1 MAFPSS
7 VAAWRQWFTGWRR
20 RLSRIWIRLLAFNV
34 LLLFLPA
41 AGVLYLDTFESQMLE
56 AQEQA
61 MVQQGRILAAALG
74 ASGGLDPARAETIL
88 VGLNQ
93 RITSRLRVIDGG
105 GRLLA
110 DSSRHGPRANG
121 DEVVPGPQ
129 ETSVENP
136 RSNWLYRL
144 GASLFRFYD
153 RLTGGPG
160 SSSGSSYEER
170 EFYSSEKVF
179 DGPEI
184 KAALAGRYG
193 ATTRVTASQRS
204 ITLFSAIP
212 VLGEGGEPV
221 GAVLVS
227 QSTFR
232 LLNGIYEVRLAVF
245 KVFVGSVVA
254 AVFLSLLLAGT
265 IARPLTLLGNEAA
278 ALLDRRGR
286 LTGRFGGWRRQDEI
300 GDLARSLQG
309 MSQRLEERISFMES
323 FAADVSHE
331 FKNPLASIR
340 TATEMLAE
348 VEEPA
353 QRRRF
358 LALVEGDV
366 ARLERLLS
374 AVREVSLID
383 ARLDKEEVES
393 VNLSALL
400 ARWLEGR
407 RLRLPGGVTIE
418 SALPERP
425 LRVQANADR
434 LSQIFEN
441 LLDNALSFAP
451 AGSSVEVT
459 LEQEGDEALVRV
471 ADRGPGFPPE
481 HLDRIFQRFFSY
493 RPEQKRSDHTGLGL
507 AIVRAIV
514 EGYGG
519 SVEAG
524 NREGGGARVG
534 VRLPILD

>member
-1 MAFPSS
+1 MTASS
-7 VAAWRQWFTGWRR
+7 SAPPWRRRLTGWHR

-56 AQEQA
+56 AQEQS

-74 ASGGLDPARAETIL
+74 ATGTLDPAQAETIL

-93 RITSRLRVIDGG
+93 RITSRLRVIDSA

-110 DSSRHGPRANG
+110 DSSRHGPQAEG
-121 DEVVPGPQ
+121 GEVAPVGQ
-129 ETSVENP
+129 EAAAQDP

-160 SSSGSSYEER
+160 PGAEER
-170 EFYSSEKVF
+170 EFYSAEKIF

-184 KAALAGRYG
+184 AAALAGRYG
-193 ATTRVTASQRS
+193 ATTRVTAGQRS

-212 VLGEGGEPV
+212 ILDDAGEPV

-232 LLNGIYEVRLAVF
+232 LLNGLYEVRLAVF

-254 AVFLSLLLAGT
+254 AVILSLLLAGT

-286 LTGRFGGWRRQDEI
+286 LTGRFGGWKRQDEI

-309 MSQRLEERISFMES
+309 MSQRLEERIGFMES

-340 TATEMLAE
+340 TATEMLTE

-358 LALVEGDV
+358 LALVERDV

-383 ARLDKEEVES
+383 ARLDEEEVEP

-400 ARWLEGR
+400 ERWLEGR

-418 SALPERP
+418 SELPAEP
-425 LRVQANADR
+425 VEVQANADR

-441 LLDNALSFAP
+441 LLDNAFSFAP
-451 AGSSVEVT
+451 AGSVVEVT
-459 LEQEGDEALVRV
+459 LERQGDEALVRV

-493 RPEQKRSDHTGLGL
+493 RPEQKGSDHTGLGL
-507 AIVRAIV
+507 AIVKAIA

-524 NREGGGARVG
+524 NRPGGGAEVG
-534 VRLPILD
+534 VRLPVSN

>member
-1 MAFPSS
+1 VSATFSGS
-7 VAAWRQWFTGWRR
+7 KLRRWLTGWHR
-20 RLSRIWIRLLAFNV
+20 RLSKIWIRLLAFNV

-41 AGVLYLDTFESQMLE
+41 AGVLYLDTFERQLLE
-56 AQEQA
+56 AQEQS
-61 MVQQGRILAAALG
+61 MVQQGRILAAAL
-74 ASGGLDPARAETIL
+74 ATDTELDPAQAERIL

-93 RITSRLRVIDGG
+93 RVTSRLRVIDGE

-110 DSSRHGPRANG
+110 DSSRLGPRA
-121 DEVVPGPQ
+121 PGGGSTPEALAQ
-129 ETSVENP
+129 EDP
-136 RSNWLYRL
+136 RSNLLYRF
-144 GASLFRFYD
+144 GASLFRLYD
-153 RLTGGPG
+153 RITGGPG
-160 SSSGSSYEER
+160 SASEER
-170 EFYSSEKVF
+170 EFYSAEKIF

-184 KAALAGRYG
+184 TAALAGRYG
-193 ATTRVTASQRS
+193 AATRVTAGQRS

-212 VLGEGGEPV
+212 IPGDAGEPV

-232 LLNGIYEVRLAVF
+232 LLGGIYEVRLAVF

-254 AVFLSLLLAGT
+254 AVILSLLLGGT

-300 GDLARSLQG
+300 GDLARTLEG
-309 MSQRLEERISFMES
+309 MARRLEERIGFMES

-340 TATEMLAE
+340 TATELLAE

-358 LALVEGDV
+358 LRMVERDV

-383 ARLDKEEVES
+383 ARLDEDEVEP
-393 VNLSALL
+393 VDLSALL

-407 RLRLPGGVTIE
+407 RLRLPGGVTIASE
-418 SALPERP
+418 LPAQP

-441 LLDNALSFAP
+441 LLDNAFSFAP
-451 AGSSVEVT
+451 AGTRVEVT
-459 LEQEGDEALVRV
+459 LARQGDEALVRV

-493 RPEQKRSDHTGLGL
+493 RPAQKGRDHTGLGL
-507 AIVRAIV
+507 AIVKAIV

-524 NREGGGARVG
+524 NREGGGAQVG
-534 VRLPILD
+534 VRLPLLV